1 MPSSYALRPVTSAET
16 AFNKLTVSCWLKG
29 HADGTQRS
37 FWGIF
42 DQTSSNRFFHLYYSS
57 NGSLYGYWKQNEGTF
72 FTLGT
77 TQKFRDPNAWF
88 HFQMTMDTTLATASD
103 RVKFYMNGER
113 ITSFEDSLDTASPFT
128 QNATCN
134 ILSNTD
140 GRMIWGAGKQS
151 GTLYYWDRYMSHC
164 HMCVGYAYDPTEFG
178 STDSVTGEWK
188 IKVNP
193 NVSYGTNGGWWFKD
207 GSQLTDSS
215 TNSNTLTTVG
225 GTLTNTEDNP
235 SNVFA
240 TFNPLF
246 RHGQTTSGSSDFF
259 ENGNTTFYTPSNNDA
274 RKGFFVS
281 SLGMSS
287 GKYYCEMK
295 VRTGGRLFVG
305 ICNANVLDSTSVPY
319 DVTNQS
325 FLGYYP
331 ADGTI
336 KYDGDSTY
344 STSVTAS
351 DGDILGFA
359 LDCDNKHWYIHK
371 NGTYFN
377 SGDPTS
383 GSTGTGSIIGNVT
396 SGSSYF
402 NHGEMFFFAGD
413 FSTTGYARVEYNF
426 GNGYF
431 GTTAISSEGT
441 NASGI
446 GKFEYDVP
454 NGNGNTYTALSTKG
468 LNE

>member
-1 MPSSYALRPVTSAET
+1 MPSSYALRTVTSAET

-42 DQTSSNRFFHLYYSS
+42 DETSNNRFFHLYYST

-103 RVKFYMNGER
+103 RVKFYLNGER

-134 ILSNTD
+134 ILGNTD

-188 IKVNP
+188 INTSPSVL
-193 NVSYGTNGGWWFKD
+193 YGTNGGFWFKD
-207 GSQLTDSS
+207 SSALTDSS
-215 TNSNTLTTVG
+215 SNSNTLTVG
-225 GTLTNTEDNP
+225 GTLTNTEDCP

-240 TFNPLF
+240 TMNPLDNYYMNGTF
-246 RHGQTTSGSSDFF
+246 S
-259 ENGNTTFYTPSNNDA
+259 NGNLTVAT
-274 RKGFFVS
+274 S
-281 SLGMSS
+281 SAEAGYNTGTLGASS
-287 GKYYCEMK
+287 GKFYWEMK
-295 VRTGGRLFVG
+295 LIQPVSGTNYVAVG
-305 ICNANVLDSTSVPY
+305 IAGRHPYDAEGLGYRADAVAYQGYDGQKRVNGSTSSY
-319 DVTNQS
+319 GSTWTTN
-325 FLGYYP
+325 
-331 ADGTI
+331 
-336 KYDGDSTY
+336 
-344 STSVTAS
+344 
-351 DGDILGFA
+351 DIIGIA
-359 LDCDNKHWYIHK
+359 MDLDNSKLYFSK
-371 NGTYFN
+371 NGTWQD

-383 GSTGTGSIIGNVT
+383 GATGTGAISITAVGSTEAGFYFPAV
-396 SGSSYF
+396 SDHAGSSWT
-402 NHGEMFFFAGD
+402 NAI
-413 FSTTGYARVEYNF
+413 FSFNF
-426 GNGYF
+426 GNGFF
-431 GTTAISSEGT
+431 GTTAITT
-441 NASGI
+441 NS
-446 GKFEYDVP
+446 
-454 NGNGNTYTALSTKG
+454 GNGYAGAEGSSKFNYQPPTGYSALSTKG
-468 LNE
+468 LNQ